1 MDFTELARLQSS
13 LRILQNMNL
22 PSQQV
27 MQMAHSAQT
36 MADLYRAPAL
46 EAMQRADI
54 SMCNSARAV
63 EAIYQKY
70 EILNKI
76 ANAPYETA
84 ARMARAYTSP
94 MFKNYATIKN
104 FINFY
109 EINPAIQAVLNFA
122 YRRQDFIDHFCNQNV
137 WILEN
142 SFKAFGNV
150 PFSEHTAYIENVLSA
165 SSGFSQEER
174 NLILE
179 NAGSSLQK
187 PSINFELS
195 GKILALLKAFF
206 PAFFLK
212 DFDVKA
218 AKETL
223 LAITAIIMFLY
234 NVYSNAQSHDDAV
247 QAHNDFLIEQRQND
261 EKIKLLKEI
270 SDQNKE
276 LLKIHKGTANL
287 SKNDSSDKPQ
297 TQYLEPEKQ

>member
-1 MDFTELARLQSS
+1 MDFTNLSRLQSS
-13 LRILQNMNL
+13 LKILQNMNL

-27 MQMAHSAQT
+27 MQMAHSAQA
-36 MADLYRAPAL
+36 MADLYRTPAL

-76 ANAPYETA
+76 ANAPYEAA
-84 ARMARAYTSP
+84 ARMASAYTSP
-94 MFKNYATIKN
+94 MFKNYATIQN

-109 EINPAIQAVLNFA
+109 EINPGIQAIMNFA
-122 YRRQDFIDHFCNQNV
+122 DRRQDFIDHFCNQNV

-142 SFKAFGNV
+142 SFKAFENV

-179 NAGSSLQK
+179 NAGNSLQK
-187 PSINFELS
+187 PTINFELS

-218 AKETL
+218 AKETI

-234 NVYSNAQSHDDAV
+234 NVYSNTQSHDDAV
-247 QAHNDFLIEQRQND
+247 QAHNDFLFEQRQND